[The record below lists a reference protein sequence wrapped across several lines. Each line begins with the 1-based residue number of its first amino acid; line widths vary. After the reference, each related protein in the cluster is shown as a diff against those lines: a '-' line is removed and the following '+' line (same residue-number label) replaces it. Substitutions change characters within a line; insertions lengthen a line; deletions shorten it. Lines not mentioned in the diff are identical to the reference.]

1 MNAAGERSHLRIA
14 GRVQGVGFR
23 WFARE
28 EARRLDLA
36 GWVRN
41 LPTGEVEIL
50 AEGPRVALDELARR
64 VAEGPPGARVEV
76 VHKLPPPESAGDL
89 PSPFAIHR

>member
-1 MNAAGERSHLRIA
+1 MTGPGERFHLRIA

-50 AEGPRVALDELARR
+50 AEGPRVALEELSRR
-64 VAEGPPGARVEV
+64 IAAGPPGARVEI
-76 VHKLPPPESAGDL
+76 VHRLPPPDNAGDL
-89 PSPFAIHR
+89 PSPFAIQR